1 MAFGGGKGGG
11 TGFGQP
17 LGGGFMGGQ
26 PGNVAP
32 APARNR
38 QFQVPATPPAPA
50 PIGAD
55 VMGGQSGLLG
65 QVSIPGFG
73 GFDPNMDLGGGR
85 TPANGGV
92 AGPQPIVRPQIPQ
105 ALQNSQLGGKGG
117 DVAAPAPT
125 AFGPPGMFAGQRRQ

>member
-32 APARNR
+32 APVRNR

-55 VMGGQSGLLG
+55 VMGGQPGGLGGLL
-65 QVSIPGFG
+65 SRFG

-117 DVAAPAPT
+117 GPAAPAPT
-125 AFGPPGMFAGQRRQ
+125 AFRPPGQFTGQRR